1 MSGFLFINN
10 QSLKTIINMDQK
22 IKTIRIAIQ
31 KNGRLMQPSLDFLA
45 SLGLK
50 FAPNGSKLI
59 NPCLNADIE
68 LLYVRNRDI
77 PKYIMSGVSD
87 YAIVGE
93 NVLIERNCQSK
104 VIKKLGFGKCSLVI
118 AAPISDSGKFFV
130 RSVSDLSYKRIATS
144 YLNTLNRF
152 LSNKGIEASVIE
164 INGSVEICPSLDLAD
179 AVCDITQTGETLRA
193 NGLKIIEKVLD
204 SEAVLVE
211 SPYLNKEKS
220 EVFRNLLTK

>member
-1 MSGFLFINN
+1 MNLPS
-10 QSLKTIINMDQK
+10 
-22 IKTIRIAIQ
+22 KTIRIAIQ
-31 KNGRLMQPSLDFLA
+31 KRGRLMQPSLDFLK
-45 SLGLK
+45 SLGLL
-50 FAPNGSKLI
+50 FGPNGSRLI

-93 NVLIERNCQSK
+93 NVLIERGCKSK

-118 AAPISDSGKFFV
+118 AAPVSSINDFSV
-130 RSVSDLSYKRIATS
+130 RSVYDLADKRIATS
-144 YLNTLNRF
+144 YSNTLGVF
-152 LSNKGIEASVIE
+152 LREKGVNASVVG
-164 INGSVEICPSLDLAD
+164 INGSVEICPSLDLSD

-193 NGLKIIEKVLD
+193 NGLQIVEKVLD

-211 SPYLNKEKS
+211 SPFLNKEKS
-220 EVFRNLLTK
+220 EVFRNFLTK